1 MLCKQPFSNFGCGQ
15 CLPCR
20 INLRRVWTSRIML
33 EAEGYENTSFLTLT
47 YDDDSVPRDELGR
60 YVLRPDDLKAFWKKL
75 RNHFPVGSIRY
86 YACGEY
92 GHEGEREWN
101 PHYHAALYGVACE
114 GQILRADTG
123 RRCHCDTC
131 SLVREV
137 WDQGNVTLD
146 ELNETTAAYICG
158 YVIKKMTTDDDFRLD
173 GRPPEFSRQSQGIGK
188 FAAFEIAAHLKASG
202 LVDNALQFSDV
213 PFHYLRGNTS
223 VPLGRYMRRKM
234 REFLDRS
241 IVDPNTG
248 EVKYVQPPE
257 VGQAITKASTS
268 PRMQSV
274 LDALSDISKPR
285 PQALWEELD
294 NLKKKEKQRKLQKVK
309 NVETKH
315 EIYKQ
320 RKEL

>member
-1 MLCKQPFSNFGCGQ
+1 MLCKQPFSNYGCGQ

-47 YDDDSVPRDELGR
+47 YDDDFVPRDASGR
-60 YVLRPDDLKAFWKKL
+60 FVLDPLHLKNFWKKI
-75 RNHFPVGSIRY
+75 RNYFPPRSIRY

-92 GHEGEREWN
+92 GHEGERQWN
-101 PHYHAALYGVACE
+101 PHYHAALYGVSCE
-114 GQILRADTG
+114 GSILRADTG
-123 RRCHCDTC
+123 RRCYCNTC
-131 SLVREV
+131 ALVRKV
-137 WDQGNVTLD
+137 WEYGNVTLD
-146 ELNETTAAYICG
+146 ELNDTTAAYICG
-158 YVIKKMTTDDDFRLD
+158 YVIKKMTVDDDFRLD

-188 FAAFEIAAHLKASG
+188 YAAFEIAAHLKASG
-202 LVDNALQFSDV
+202 FLDNALQFGDV
-213 PFHYLRGNTS
+213 PFHYVRGNTS

-248 EVKYVQPPE
+248 EIKFVQPPE
-257 VGQAITKASTS
+257 VAQAISQSSIS

-274 LDALSDISKPR
+274 LDALKDVSKPR
-285 PQALWEELD
+285 PETLWQEYD
-294 NLKKKEKQRKLQKVK
+294 SLKKKEKQRRLQKVK